1 MFLPGATALG
11 SVIHEKRKKYA
22 VLNWA
27 KFSKNREIGLG
38 RSGAAAEKPPH
49 ARRCKTLLSIGS
61 ASAIIPP

>member
-1 MFLPGATALG
+1 VL
-11 SVIHEKRKKYA
+11 HEKRKKYA

-27 KFSKNREIGLG
+27 KFSKNREIDLG